1 MVNGD
6 AHRDD
11 RSATQ
16 RTTTLRV
23 GPSLRIQDVEVS
35 YRMLQQSLN
44 GVTSIGI
51 DLSSLIDIDTAGVQL
66 LIAYGREA
74 ARLGIDVQFFGETT
88 AFIEALTLLGLR
100 WTTPTRPRPSGSAGL

>member
-1 MVNGD
+1 MLNGD

-11 RSATQ
+11 RSATP
-16 RTTTLRV
+16 RTTTLQV
-23 GPSLRIQDVEVS
+23 GPSLRIQDVAVS

-44 GVTSIGI
+44 GVTSIAI

-74 ARLGIDVQFFGETT
+74 ARLGIDVHFFGETT
-88 AFIEALTLLGLR
+88 ALIEALTLLGLR
-100 WTTPTRPRPSGSAGL
+100 WTAPTRPSPSGSAGL

>member
-1 MVNGD
+1 
-6 AHRDD
+6 
-11 RSATQ
+11 
-16 RTTTLRV
+16 
-23 GPSLRIQDVEVS
+23 
-35 YRMLQQSLN
+35 MLQQSLN

>member
-1 MVNGD
+1 MPNGD

-11 RSATQ
+11 RSATP
-16 RTTTLRV
+16 RTTTLKV
-23 GPSLRIQDVEVS
+23 GPSLRIQDVAVS

-44 GVTSIGI
+44 DVTSIAI

-74 ARLGIDVQFFGETT
+74 ARLGIDVDFFGETT
-88 AFIEALTLLGLR
+88 ALTEALTLLGLR
-100 WTTPTRPRPSGSAGL
+100 WTAPTRPRPSGSAGL